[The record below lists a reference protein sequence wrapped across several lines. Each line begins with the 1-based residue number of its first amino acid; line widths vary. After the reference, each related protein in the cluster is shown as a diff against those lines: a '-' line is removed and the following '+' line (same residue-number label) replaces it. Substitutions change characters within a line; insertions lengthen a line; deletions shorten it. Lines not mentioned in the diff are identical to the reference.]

1 MLLIGPASETDFTLS
16 LKSLDRL
23 RKVLKEHGRGWQIDT
38 AVYEAGHDAR
48 GNYEYLLETA
58 ITH

>member
-1 MLLIGPASETDFTLS
+1 
-16 LKSLDRL
+16 
-23 RKVLKEHGRGWQIDT
+23 VLKEHGRGWQIDT